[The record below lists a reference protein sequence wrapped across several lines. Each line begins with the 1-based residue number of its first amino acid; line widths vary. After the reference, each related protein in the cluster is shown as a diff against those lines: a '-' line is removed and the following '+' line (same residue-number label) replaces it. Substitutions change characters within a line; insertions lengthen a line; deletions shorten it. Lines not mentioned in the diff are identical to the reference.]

1 MLFERIYEE
10 DLAQASY
17 FIGCQATGRAA
28 VVDPRRDVRVYLDRA
43 EDEDMEIVVVT
54 ETHIHADFLSGSREL
69 AEATGA
75 TLYLSDEG
83 DEDWKYG
90 FGGEKLY
97 DGGGIKIGNVVLEA
111 VHTPGHTP
119 EHISFLVTDGATADQ
134 PGFILTGDFVFVG
147 DLGRPDLLD
156 EAAGGKDTRFV
167 GAKQMYGSLRE
178 KFLKL
183 PDYVQ
188 VWPGHGAGSSC
199 GKALGAV
206 PASTVGYEQLFSW
219 WGRLVEDADEEGF
232 VESLLADQPDA
243 PVYFG
248 RMKRQNKSGPALL
261 GGRPSLVGYEAAR
274 LKEELDRG
282 EVIFIDTRAPGQ
294 FVGGAVPG
302 SINITAGDNFASWAS
317 WVLDPEK
324 DGRPI
329 VVLANSEKGA
339 NHLRD
344 KLSYVGVDNV
354 VGYVTS
360 LEGLEKEKVPTIS
373 PDDLEQLEDPFVL
386 DVRSRSEHEAG
397 HIPGAT
403 RIHGGRVMWRL
414 DELPEDRPIVT
425 HCQTG
430 PRNAVVASALR
441 AAGLDNVI
449 ELEGSYEGWK
459 RANKQTVSA

>member
-1 MLFERIYEE
+1 MLFERIYDE

-17 FIGCQATGRAA
+17 FIGCQANGAV
-28 VVDPRRDVRVYLDRA
+28 VVDPRRDVQVYLEKA
-43 EDEDMEIVVVT
+43 ENEDMEIVAVT

-69 AEATGA
+69 AAVTGA

-83 DEDWKYG
+83 DGDWKYG
-90 FGGEKLY
+90 FEGEKLY
-97 DGGGIKIGNVVLEA
+97 DGSEIKIGAIVLKA
-111 VHTPGHTP
+111 VHTSGHTP
-119 EHISFLVTDGATADQ
+119 EHISFLVTDGATADE

-178 KFLKL
+178 KFLSL

-206 PASTVGYEQLFSW
+206 PTSTVGYERLFSW
-219 WGRLVEDADEEGF
+219 WGRLVEEGDEEGF

-248 RMKRQNKSGPALL
+248 RMKRRNKSGPALL
-261 GGRPSLVGYEAAR
+261 GERQPMVEYEAST
-274 LKEELDRG
+274 LKEGLERD
-282 EVIFIDTRAPGQ
+282 EVVFIDTRSPED
-294 FVGGAVPG
+294 FVEGAVPC
-302 SINITAGDNFASWAS
+302 SLNVTAGNNFASWAS
-317 WVLDPEK
+317 WVIDPEK
-324 DGRPI
+324 DDRPI
-329 VVLANSEKGA
+329 VVLANGEKGA
-339 NHLRD
+339 NRLRD
-344 KLSYVGVDNV
+344 KLSYVGIDNV

-360 LEGLEKEKVPTIS
+360 LEGLEKKPVPTVS
-373 PDDLEQLEDPFVL
+373 PDDLEKLEDPFVL
-386 DVRSRSEHEAG
+386 DVRAKSEYEAG

-403 RIHGGRVMWRL
+403 QLHGGRVMWRL
-414 DELPEDRPIVT
+414 DELPKDRHIVT

-430 PRNAVVASALR
+430 ARNAVVASALR

-459 RANKQTVSA
+459 AANKQTVSA

>member
-1 MLFERIYEE
+1 MLFERIYDE

-17 FIGCQATGRAA
+17 FIGCQATGQAV
-28 VVDPRRDVRVYLDRA
+28 VVDPRRDVRVYLDKA
-43 EDEDMEIVVVT
+43 EEEDMEIVAVT

-69 AEATGA
+69 AEATGS

-90 FGGEKLY
+90 FEGALLY
-97 DGGGIKIGNVVLEA
+97 DGSEFKIGNIVLKA

-119 EHISFLVTDGATADQ
+119 EHISFLVTDGATTDE

-156 EAAGGKDTRFV
+156 EAAGGKDTRFL
-167 GAKQMYGSLRE
+167 GAKQMFESLRE
-178 KFLKL
+178 KFLNL

-206 PASTVGYEQLFSW
+206 PTSTVGYERLFSW
-219 WGRLVEDADEEGF
+219 WGRLVEDDDEEGF

-261 GGRPSLVGYEAAR
+261 GERQPLAEYEAGT
-274 LKEELDRG
+274 LGEGLDRD
-282 EVIFIDTRAPGQ
+282 EVIFIDTRAPGD
-294 FVGGAVPG
+294 FAKGAVPG
-302 SINITAGDNFASWAS
+302 SINVTAGSNFASWAS
-317 WVLDPEK
+317 WVIDPEK
-324 DGRPI
+324 DDRPI
-329 VVLANSEKGA
+329 VVLANSEEGA
-339 NHLRD
+339 EQLRD
-344 KLSYVGVDNV
+344 KLSYVGIDNV
-354 VGYVTS
+354 VGYITS
-360 LEGLEKEKVPTIS
+360 LEGLEKETVPTVS
-373 PDDLEQLEDPFVL
+373 PDDLEKLEDPFVL
-386 DVRSRSEHEAG
+386 DVRAKSEYEAG
-397 HIPGAT
+397 HIPEAT
-403 RIHGGRVMWRL
+403 QIHGGRVMWNL

-430 PRNAVVASALR
+430 ARNAVVASALR
-441 AAGLDNVI
+441 AAGFENVI
-449 ELEGSYEGWK
+449 ELEGSYEGWEA
-459 RANKQTVSA
+459 ANKQTVSA